1 MSYTLKIIN
10 VFLIS
15 TVRYFYT
22 PIFALII
29 KLDLTTSVITMITGG
44 VLSFIVYYNLA
55 KLLFLLGKFLK
66 PVIAKIFPASWNRK
80 YVIWLLRRRKKRKHK
95 KKFTRRNRFIV
106 KFKRHYGMYG
116 IILLTPWLLSLVL
129 GAMLLRKYY
138 SDRKEALPIAL
149 AAIVAEGLFLNFIF
163 YWLPTHL

>member
-22 PIFALII
+22 PMFALAV
-29 KLDLTTSVITMITGG
+29 KLDLTTSVITMIAGG
-44 VLSFIVYYNLA
+44 VISFIAYYNLA
-55 KLLFLLGKFLK
+55 KLLFIFGKFIK
-66 PVIAKIFPASWNRK
+66 PRIAKILPSSFNRK
-80 YVIWLLRRRKKRKHK
+80 HVQWLIKRREKRKHK
-95 KKFTRRNRFIV
+95 RKFTRRNRFIV
-106 KFKRHYGMYG
+106 KFKRNYGMYG

-129 GAMLLRKYY
+129 GAILLRKYY
-138 SDRKEALPIAL
+138 SNRKEALPIAL
-149 AAIVAEGLFLNFIF
+149 IAITVEGLFLNFIF

>member
-22 PIFALII
+22 PIFGLLI
-29 KLDLTTSVITMITGG
+29 KLDLTTTVITMITGG
-44 VLSFIVYYNLA
+44 VLSFIVYYNLTT
-55 KLLFLLGKFLK
+55 LLLMLGKYVK
-66 PVIAKIFPASWNRK
+66 PLLIKTFPDSWNKK
-80 YVIWLLRRRKKRKHK
+80 YVRWLIKRKEKRKHK

-106 KFKRHYGMYG
+106 RFKRSYGMYG

-129 GAMLLRKYY
+129 GAILLRKYY
-138 SDRKEALPIAL
+138 GNRKEALPLAIIAI
-149 AAIVAEGLFLNFIF
+149 IVEGLFLNFIL
-163 YWLPTHL
+163 YWIPSHL

>member
-1 MSYTLKIIN
+1 MSYTLEIIN

-22 PIFALII
+22 PIFGLLI
-29 KLDLTTSVITMITGG
+29 KLDLVSTVVTMLTGG
-44 VLSFIVYYNLA
+44 VLAFLAYYHMA
-55 KLLFLLGKFLK
+55 RLLFLFGKVMK
-66 PVIAKIFPASWNRK
+66 PVVAKVLPASWNKK
-80 YVIWLLRRRKKRKHK
+80 YVNWLIRRREKRKHK

-116 IILLTPWLLSLVL
+116 IIFLTPWLLSLIL
-129 GAMLLRKYY
+129 GAFLLRKYY
-138 SDRKEALPIAL
+138 SHRKEALPM
-149 AAIVAEGLFLNFIF
+149 AILMIVLQGLLLNFLF

>member
-29 KLDLTTSVITMITGG
+29 KLDLTTTVITMISGG

-55 KLLFLLGKFLK
+55 KLLFLLGKYLK
-66 PVIAKIFPASWNRK
+66 PVLANILPPSWNKRYLK
-80 YVIWLLRRRKKRKHK
+80 WLLKRREKRKHR
-95 KKFTRRNRFIV
+95 KKFTRRNRIIV

-116 IILLTPWLLSLVL
+116 IILLTPWLLSLVF
-129 GAMLLRKYY
+129 GAFLLRKYY

-149 AAIVAEGLFLNFIF
+149 LAIVVEGLFLNFIF

>member
-1 MSYTLKIIN
+1 MSYTLKVIN

-22 PIFALII
+22 PMFALLI
-29 KLDLTTSVITMITGG
+29 KLDLTTSVITMIAGG
-44 VLSFIVYYNLA
+44 VISFIVYYNLSG
-55 KLLFLLGKFLK
+55 LMFFIGKVLQ
-66 PVIAKIFPASWNRK
+66 PVVAKIFPLSWNRK
-80 YVIWLLRRRKKRKHK
+80 YAEWLLRRREKRKHK

-106 KFKRHYGMYG
+106 KFKRSYGMYG

-129 GAMLLRKYY
+129 GAILLRKYY
-138 SDRKEALPIAL
+138 SHHKEALPLAL
-149 AAIVAEGLFLNFIF
+149 VVIVIEGLVLNFLF

>member
-22 PIFALII
+22 PIFALLI
-29 KLDLTTSVITMITGG
+29 KLDLTTSVITMIAGG
-44 VLSFIVYYNLA
+44 VISFIVYYHLA
-55 KLLFLLGKFLK
+55 RLLLLLGKILK
-66 PVIAKIFPASWNRK
+66 PVFAKLFPDSWNRK
-80 YVIWLLRRRKKRKHK
+80 YIEWEIRRREKRKQK
-95 KKFTRRNRFIV
+95 KKFTRRKRFIV
-106 KFKRHYGMYG
+106 RFRRKYGMYG
-116 IILLTPWLLSLVL
+116 IILLTPWLLSLIL
-129 GAMLLRKYY
+129 GALLLRKYY

-149 AAIVAEGLFLNFIF
+149 IAIVVEGLFLNFLF